1 MVCFNF
7 FKDFVKG
14 FVIIILSD
22 LLEKILG
29 NGVLLPVIDVDG
41 DVVRVIFL
49 ADYFFSLKDFLNG
62 DDFVMKDLLKGVSHS
77 VVIIYW
83 QLYLM
88 DFYCHNVFVNS
99 KIVNLEVCN
108 FRGQSIDRGKF
119 ILFKIVYKT
128 WTFYCFSNAINHLII

>member
-77 VVIIYW
+77 VVIIY
-83 QLYLM
+83 
-88 DFYCHNVFVNS
+88 
-99 KIVNLEVCN
+99 
-108 FRGQSIDRGKF
+108 
-119 ILFKIVYKT
+119 
-128 WTFYCFSNAINHLII
+128 